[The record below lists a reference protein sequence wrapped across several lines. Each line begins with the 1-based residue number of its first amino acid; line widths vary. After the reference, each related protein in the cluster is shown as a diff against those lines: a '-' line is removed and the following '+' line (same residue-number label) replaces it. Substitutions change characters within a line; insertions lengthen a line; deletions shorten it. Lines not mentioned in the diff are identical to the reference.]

1 MSDVRAEALKLK
13 AITDRKLAQ
22 APRRNWFTV
31 ASLGSLTA
39 LVVYSLL
46 IIWMPSLTFNEVS
59 IGVLVVLATS
69 SIVTAIL
76 SLHFR
81 DPL

>member
-1 MSDVRAEALKLK
+1 MTVVTER
-13 AITDRKLAQ
+13 
-22 APRRNWFTV
+22 APRRNWLTI

-39 LVVYSLL
+39 LIIYSLL
-46 IIWMPSLTFNEVS
+46 IVWMPSLTFNETS

-81 DPL
+81 DAL